1 MGSSQSSEPVNTADN
16 NNNNNNNTTARDD
29 GDPKQDNNT
38 VMVFQKAR
46 SQVSKDNNKLSGMDL
61 VNHKCRRRKRVY
73 DKCVAAHYKNFLG
86 GKSLDQE
93 EACGEKYEAY
103 RNCTLKGIKK
113 EIWDKEGL
121 PPPKEGSFLSELDDD
136 DEDDE

>member
-1 MGSSQSSEPVNTADN
+1 MGSAQSSEPVSTAE
-16 NNNNNNNTTARDD
+16 NTTARDD
-29 GDPKQDNNT
+29 DHHPNKQEQET
-38 VMVFQKAR
+38 VMVFQKDR
-46 SQVSKDNNKLSGMDL
+46 SQVSSNKLSGMDL

-73 DKCVAAHYKNFLG
+73 DKCVASHYKNFLG

-136 DEDDE
+136 EDDDDE